1 MTCGWRHNHPP
12 PRVAKPT
19 SPTAWTGRHRRVAD
33 SPIPPP
39 TFHDQSRIPTA
50 AGGARGQRCTT
61 HSHTAT
67 HHHHTSPP
75 PTPSALG
82 GNHNMQQAA
91 DWGTRPRRPLLA
103 PPSQQQQST
112 SARHVPSSRHRLTG
126 SQARGRLRI
135 RARAILDCMCCDVP
149 QSTPHTTA
157 GNACRW
163 ARRCRLVM
171 ESLTHKTADPSPS
184 TRTTTAC
191 APPASRIF
199 VDIDSIGFP
208 LSAGASRAV
217 GILHPEYLLALQLS
231 TRWWAIDRRWAG
243 SRRQHTITG
252 NQLARHGFYQQ
263 RGSLPTTLRD
273 HTTMTETRRHRQP

>member
-1 MTCGWRHNHPP
+1 MGGRTYDRQTPCRRPHGWTLPEHQILESGRLRRQWMLNAKGSALLNRPRPYSVRLPYTLTQYIPVHSFHYLHRNDGDGTPRMTCGWRHNHPP

-103 PPSQQQQST
+103 PPSQQQQRT

-191 APPASRIF
+191 APPAS
-199 VDIDSIGFP
+199 
-208 LSAGASRAV
+208 
-217 GILHPEYLLALQLS
+217 
-231 TRWWAIDRRWAG
+231 
-243 SRRQHTITG
+243 
-252 NQLARHGFYQQ
+252 
-263 RGSLPTTLRD
+263 
-273 HTTMTETRRHRQP
+273 

>member
-82 GNHNMQQAA
+82 GNHKCSRRQIGGPDHAGLCWPLQANNNSA
-91 DWGTRPRRPLLA
+91 PQPVMSRPPD
-103 PPSQQQQST
+103 
-112 SARHVPSSRHRLTG
+112 TG
-126 SQARGRLRI
+126 SQAHRLEAGYEYAQEQYWTECAATCHSPHRTQRRGMPVDG
-135 RARAILDCMCCDVP
+135 LD
-149 QSTPHTTA
+149 
-157 GNACRW
+157 
-163 ARRCRLVM
+163 
-171 ESLTHKTADPSPS
+171 
-184 TRTTTAC
+184 
-191 APPASRIF
+191 
-199 VDIDSIGFP
+199 
-208 LSAGASRAV
+208 AV
-217 GILHPEYLLALQLS
+217 G
-231 TRWWAIDRRWAG
+231 W
-243 SRRQHTITG
+243 
-252 NQLARHGFYQQ
+252 
-263 RGSLPTTLRD
+263 
-273 HTTMTETRRHRQP
+273 